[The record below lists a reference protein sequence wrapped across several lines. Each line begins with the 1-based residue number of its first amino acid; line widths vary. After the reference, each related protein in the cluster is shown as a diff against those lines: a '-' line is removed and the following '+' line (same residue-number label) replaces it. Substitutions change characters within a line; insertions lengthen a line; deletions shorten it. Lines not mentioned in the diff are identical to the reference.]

1 MYILY
6 IYMYIYVYICIYTYV
21 FTSIYIGNFD
31 LQQERLQKALGIKAG
46 EVVTPA
52 EALYESR
59 KLMLAH
65 FLGYLYIHHNLIFMI
80 TYTHIC
86 K

>member
-1 MYILY
+1 MFKL
-6 IYMYIYVYICIYTYV
+6 T
-21 FTSIYIGNFD
+21 GNFD

-65 FLGYLYIHHNLIFMI
+65 FLGYLCIHNLIYII
-80 TYTHIC
+80 TYIHVCT
-86 K
+86 